1 MPEYPIIARTMS
13 ERLLIRLQPDGQLAW
28 LALDAQGRAL
38 SGANA
43 GAPPAQALEHAQ
55 RVVVLVPAEEV
66 VLLDTPRLSVART
79 QLRKAV
85 PFALEDQLAS
95 PVEELHFAVADRAI
109 GTRIPVAVIAAATL
123 RDWLAR
129 LARDGIKPDAL
140 FAETQALPCSDGVGS
155 VLIEDG
161 RALWRLAPA
170 QAGTCDIAGLPDWLV
185 LLVAGE
191 GRAPAFEVHD
201 FRDAPPLSLPRC
213 TMRTRKPIPYPRPG
227 RWRWRN
233 RSVLIAGRPMR
244 HCRTISKTM
253 ARPSR
258 TLLPTC
264 TRCASNRT
272 KCSTGCSMH

>member
-1 MPEYPIIARTMS
+1 MLAYPIAARAMS

-38 SGANA
+38 SSANA
-43 GAPPAQALEHAQ
+43 GAPSAQALQHAQ

-66 VLLDTPRLSVART
+66 LLLDTPRLSVARA

-140 FAETQALPCSDGVGS
+140 FAETQALPCSDGLGS

-170 QAGTCDIAGLPDWLV
+170 QAGACDIAGLPDWLV

-201 FRDAPPLSLPRC
+201 FRDAPPLSLPVPPARYLAGQRDALAFSLRNC
-213 TMRTRKPIPYPRPG
+213 VTNRRRICCKANSCLHIGKRRQSGCGAMRP
-227 RWRWRN
+227 
-233 RSVLIAGRPMR
+233 
-244 HCRTISKTM
+244 HCRWL
-253 ARPSR
+253 R
-258 TLLPTC
+258 
-264 TRCASNRT
+264 
-272 KCSTGCSMH
+272 